1 MEILFFPEVDFSQW
15 ASVTIMTHIKDEEN
29 PHNFKVIQ
37 YEKKKIKL
45 L

>member
-1 MEILFFPEVDFSQW
+1 
-15 ASVTIMTHIKDEEN
+15 MTHFKDEEN

>member
-15 ASVTIMTHIKDEEN
+15 DSDTIMTHNKDKDN
-29 PHNFKVIQ
+29 PHSFEVIR